1 MGRVLEH
8 RLDADNGEVHA
19 VNNLAL
25 YKVVVDSL
33 MVHGLN
39 IAVLV
44 DREGLI
50 WCIRRS
56 REILFMYQ
64 VPSGKKSNLLTS

>member
-8 RLDADNGEVHA
+8 RLEADNGEVDE
-19 VNNLAL
+19 VNTLAL

-39 IAVLV
+39 IAVVV
-44 DREGLI
+44 D
-50 WCIRRS
+50 
-56 REILFMYQ
+56 
-64 VPSGKKSNLLTS
+64 